1 MASAIYNQE
10 EGCMTTAGQNHS
22 EMKDVTA
29 KTFDREIAS
38 ARASVVDFWAP
49 WCMPCKRL
57 SEVINQSLT
66 DVGGTY
72 EGKIN
77 FLKVNVDEETALAQ
91 KFGIMTLPTVIGF
104 SGTNP
109 VERFNGRTKEE
120 FVKWVQRLADRVGLL
135 DE

>member
-1 MASAIYNQE
+1 
-10 EGCMTTAGQNHS
+10 MTLAGQNQIR
-22 EMKDVTA
+22 MKDVTA
-29 KTFDREIAS
+29 KVFDREIAS

-49 WCMPCKRL
+49 WCMPCKRV
-57 SEVINQSLT
+57 SEIINQSLN
-66 DVGGTY
+66 DMGGTY

-77 FLKVNVDEETALAQ
+77 FLKVNVDEEPVLAQ
-91 KFGIMTLPTVIGF
+91 KLGIMALPTVIGF

-120 FVKWVQRLADRVGLL
+120 FVKWVQRLAGRAGLL

>member
-1 MASAIYNQE
+1 
-10 EGCMTTAGQNHS
+10 
-22 EMKDVTA
+22 
-29 KTFDREIAS
+29 
-38 ARASVVDFWAP
+38 
-49 WCMPCKRL
+49 MPCKRL